1 VEIELEGKA
10 ALITGASRG
19 IGRAVSIEL
28 AKSRCSLLL
37 TALEEDELAGIADEI
52 QVEYGM
58 RVESMA
64 ANLTDDADRQRLVD
78 WVGNREQSPDV
89 VVMNAGGGRFDRFS
103 ISSKSD
109 VARTLD
115 LNIRATTL
123 MIRDLLPVLKTRPHA
138 KIVIISSAIARLP
151 YPGMAVY
158 GAAKGYLSSFSE
170 SLACELHGSQV
181 SVLCFHPGFTE
192 THFMSS
198 AEMDMSKV
206 PRFLILTPEVVAG
219 RVVKAIRKDKLWA
232 FSDIGGRLGLFLA
245 ACMPR
250 KLRVRLFK
258 NLFWRLP

>member
-1 VEIELEGKA
+1 MELCGKV

-19 IGRAVSIEL
+19 IGRAMSIAL
-28 AKSRCSLLL
+28 AKSGCSLLL
-37 TALEEDELAGIADEI
+37 TALEKDELASVAGCIEADSDTE
-52 QVEYGM
+52 VD
-58 RVESMA
+58 SMPA
-64 ANLTDDADRQRLVD
+64 DLVDDSDRQRFID
-78 WVGNREQSPDV
+78 WVGSREQPPDII
-89 VVMNAGGGRFDRFS
+89 VMNAGGGRFRRF
-103 ISSKSD
+103 IASSKND
-109 VARTLD
+109 IDQTVD
-115 LNIRATTL
+115 LNIRVPTIL
-123 MIRDLLPVLKTRPHA
+123 IRELIPSLSARPQT

-170 SLACELHGSQV
+170 SLASELEGSGV

-198 AEMDMSKV
+198 AEMDMRRV
-206 PRFLILTPEVVAG
+206 PRFLIRTPDVVAG

-232 FSDIGGRLGLFLA
+232 YSDIGGRLGLFLA